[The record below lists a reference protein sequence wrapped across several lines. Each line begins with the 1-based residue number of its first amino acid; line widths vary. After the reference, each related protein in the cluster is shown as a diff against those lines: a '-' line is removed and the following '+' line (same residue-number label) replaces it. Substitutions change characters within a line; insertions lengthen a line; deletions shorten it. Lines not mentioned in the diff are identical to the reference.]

1 MFAEKSVYTPA
12 SDDEGL
18 RVLVMRT
25 WPRGVSTGR
34 VDIWLKDLGPT
45 PDLLQ
50 ALEARRISWLAFA
63 GAYRTQLATVPAS
76 IVALATLRDLEQRS
90 GRVTLFC
97 HERQPPCHRFV
108 LLEILQKEALCKRS
122 DTLSE

>member
-1 MFAEKSVYTPA
+1 MFVEKSVYTPA

-34 VDIWLKDLGPT
+34 VDVWLKELGPS

-50 ALEARRISWLAFA
+50 ALEARRISWPAFA
-63 GAYRTQLATVPAS
+63 NAYRTQLATVPAS
-76 IVALATLRDLEQRS
+76 IEALAMLRDLEQRS

-108 LLEILQKEALCKRS
+108 LLELLQKNR
-122 DTLSE
+122 

>member
-34 VDIWLKDLGPT
+34 VDVWLKELGPT

-50 ALEARRISWLAFA
+50 GLEARRLSWLAFA
-63 GAYRTQLATVPAS
+63 DAYRTQLATVPAS
-76 IVALATLRDLEQRS
+76 IEALATLRDLERRS

-97 HERQPPCHRFV
+97 HERQPPCHRFI
-108 LLEILQKEALCKRS
+108 LLEVVRK
-122 DTLSE
+122 DGP

>member
-1 MFAEKSVYTPA
+1 MFAEKIVYTPP

-34 VDIWLKDLGPT
+34 VDVWLKELGPP

-50 ALEARRISWLAFA
+50 ALEARRISWLAFT
-63 GAYRTQLATVPAS
+63 GAYRTQLATTPAS
-76 IVALATLRDLEQRS
+76 SEALATLRDLGRRR

-97 HERQPPCHRFV
+97 HERQPPC
-108 LLEILQKEALCKRS
+108 
-122 DTLSE
+122 

>member
-1 MFAEKSVYTPA
+1 MFAEKSVYTPTD
-12 SDDEGL
+12 DDEGL
-18 RVLVMRT
+18 RVLIMRT

-34 VDIWLKDLGPT
+34 VDVWLKDLGPT

-50 ALEARRISWLAFA
+50 ALDARQISWPAFA
-63 GAYRTQLATVPAS
+63 GAYRTQLSTVPTS
-76 IVALATLRDLEQRS
+76 IEALATLRDLEHRS

-108 LLEILQKEALCKRS
+108 LLELLQKEASCERS
-122 DTLSE
+122 DTFSE